1 MHLSILIPGG
11 KGAGNGWG
19 FDREFY
25 PHRRAFDKDFLPGCG
40 RFPIR
45 HNSTCDFSTKALEPR
60 IEKTGNFLFLFLLR
74 FCLLAFWN
82 LNTVHSLDSG
92 DKIYDAQTLFVALY
106 IKC

>member
-1 MHLSILIPGG
+1 MTTYAQAININPGGG

-25 PHRRAFDKDFLPGCG
+25 PHRQAIDKDFLPGCG

-60 IEKTGNFLFLFLLR
+60 IEKTGNFLFFISAPLLSSG
-74 FCLLAFWN
+74 LLEFEYS
-82 LNTVHSLDSG
+82 T
-92 DKIYDAQTLFVALY
+92 
-106 IKC
+106 